1 MYEDRTQDVI
11 VAEMLEN
18 FGKDVRTDENSLA
31 YNACVKTASELED
44 VYGDIMDIYD
54 NMLPDTQDL
63 SHLIAYA
70 AERGITYHEE
80 TAPIVCGK
88 FKQDIEIGEV
98 FTCNDYTY
106 TVEELI
112 SGYDYRLVCETP
124 GTEANANLGELTPQD
139 YVEDYQGGEI
149 TEILVPG
156 TDDEDEK
163 VFRERV
169 MQSFKSTAFGGNKA
183 DYRLFIDALEGV
195 GGCKPIRR
203 DKESNWIYVWIVSEE
218 KKAASS
224 ELIGKVQ
231 TVIDPE
237 QNHGEGDG
245 MAPMCHNVLI
255 KSVLTQ
261 SIEVKAAIEFDTG
274 YSAETSETQI
284 IEAVEKYFS
293 SLRDDWES
301 NELNDTIVRTARTEA
316 AILNV
321 EGVKDISV
329 QLDGKDENVS
339 LTYEYIPM
347 LGGVT
352 IE

>member
-80 TAPIVCGK
+80 TAPVVCGK

-139 YVEDYQGGEI
+139 YVEEYQGGEI

-195 GGCKPIRR
+195 GGCLCQW
-203 DKESNWIYVWIVSEE
+203 EL
-218 KKAASS
+218 KAPTDSS
-224 ELIGKVQ
+224 QSDCVH
-231 TVIDPE
+231 E
-237 QNHGEGDG
+237 QV
-245 MAPMCHNVLI
+245 A
-255 KSVLTQ
+255 
-261 SIEVKAAIEFDTG
+261 KADCECPL
-274 YSAETSETQI
+274 Y
-284 IEAVEKYFS
+284 
-293 SLRDDWES
+293 
-301 NELNDTIVRTARTEA
+301 
-316 AILNV
+316 
-321 EGVKDISV
+321 
-329 QLDGKDENVS
+329 
-339 LTYEYIPM
+339 
-347 LGGVT
+347 
-352 IE
+352 

>member
-44 VYGDIMDIYD
+44 AYGDIMDIYD
-54 NMLPDTQDL
+54 NMLPDTQDI

-70 AERGITYHEE
+70 AERGINYHEE
-80 TAPIVCGK
+80 TAPVVCGK

-98 FTCNDYTY
+98 FACNDYTY
-106 TVEELI
+106 TVEEQI
-112 SGYDYRLVCETP
+112 SGYDYRLACETP

-224 ELIGKVQ
+224 ELVDKVQ

-255 KSVLTQ
+255 QSALTQ
-261 SIEVKAAIEFDTG
+261 SIEVKATIEFDTG
-274 YSAETSETQI
+274 YGKETSASQI
-284 IEAVEKYFS
+284 TAAVEKYFS
-293 SLRDDWES
+293 SLRDSWES
-301 NELNDTIVRTARTEA
+301 NELNDTIVRTARIEA